1 MSPNNYSFLDKPI
14 LGWLYCNKG
23 KILYVNNSDQTVVA
37 LKSVIFF
44 SSRNTH
50 TLNTNVKKLLK
61 EHFNSLNINSTIFYW
76 SPLFFTYF
84 QLKYLL
90 MLVVVYSGWSVSASR
105 QEQYCV
111 THEPR
116 DPKLNVCTKPQSEDV
131 R

>member
-1 MSPNNYSFLDKPI
+1 MSPNNYSFFDKSI

-44 SSRNTH
+44 QQEHN

-76 SPLFFTYF
+76 SPPSF
-84 QLKYLL
+84 LL
-90 MLVVVYSGWSVSASR
+90 IFS
-105 QEQYCV
+105 
-111 THEPR
+111 
-116 DPKLNVCTKPQSEDV
+116 
-131 R
+131 

>member
-44 SSRNTH
+44 QQEHN

-76 SPLFFTYF
+76 SPLLF
-84 QLKYLL
+84 YLFSAK
-90 MLVVVYSGWSVSASR
+90 VYVDACGCVLRMVSLRISSRAVLCDPRASGSKVER
-105 QEQYCV
+105 LYK
-111 THEPR
+111 T
-116 DPKLNVCTKPQSEDV
+116 TK
-131 R
+131 

>member
-44 SSRNTH
+44 QQEH
-50 TLNTNVKKLLK
+50 TYANVKKLLK

-76 SPLFFTYF
+76 SPLFF
-84 QLKYLL
+84 LL
-90 MLVVVYSGWSVSASR
+90 IFS
-105 QEQYCV
+105 
-111 THEPR
+111 
-116 DPKLNVCTKPQSEDV
+116 
-131 R
+131 